1 MSKMNFAIALRMT
14 TDQFK
19 RGADAVKKGL
29 LSIQYQAIGMAS
41 ALGLGGIGLK
51 NMVSRF
57 IDVARETTKARVAL
71 KNISGDTITYS
82 KNLQFLTTLSGKY
95 GQGING
101 MTSEF
106 AKFSAA
112 ATSAGISLSDQHEI
126 FSSFTRS
133 IAAFGM
139 SSDDARLSYMALS
152 QIMSKGKVSSEELRQ
167 QLGERMPIAMEA
179 MARAVGVTI
188 QELDGLLKKGAVLS
202 KDVMLPFVKEMEQMT
217 SSVDLNNIETSMS
230 RLGNT
235 FVQLTQKLKV
245 ADIYK
250 RIIDGAAKMLEAL
263 QGSFERV
270 VAVIATSLISGK
282 LLGAFRKLTD
292 ETKKQNASIL
302 ADKIKTEEQVQL
314 LTQNRVAAEKK
325 YNDTLVLY
333 NKASDDEKLRSYSKL
348 TAAESAL
355 DKARQ
360 REQAGK
366 LAASTAAEKAAAL
379 QTQTVWTVAWTKI
392 GSFIKGVLISIRGL
406 FSTLIPVALIGLA
419 TNFIMKLRETHKE
432 AERIRDIFSEYEKE
446 LSAVS
451 GGAEAAK
458 LQSLLNIVNDRY
470 GLQKDINE
478 AQNQLMG
485 LLGVERG
492 AQVDLNALVAKR
504 VALLKNAAQADAYA
518 QKIVSTE
525 ESNSG
530 ILGKTRLTED
540 QMTGI
545 VNAQRGYNFNIG
557 AGVDKKK
564 AWYEYFNSVKKIADI
579 KGNIFQ
585 VNKRFKEIDSAAA
598 EFHANL
604 RVGADASNKLG
615 EVMTATVGLSGATK
629 TGGGSTGGGS
639 NAPSLTEL
647 QKAEQQYKDE
657 LLKINNLHA
666 AGVTSEEEKNKAI
679 DELNRTIWREIGAL
693 EGGNAGLNETFS
705 MAKKGVDNPLFREAT
720 KTVALPTEGMRDTT
734 FDYKKDSLQ
743 QLEEL
748 RDIKAEYVNSLKGI
762 SEDEFSGIG
771 SLIDAEASK
780 LKNIDDL
787 INAGK
792 IKKDITELS
801 GEIKDSLFDG
811 IQDVYG
817 IAKNLGNAF
826 LNIKDTFADSDATF
840 FEKLISVFDALF
852 STITGVMS
860 VMQTI
865 EKISTLTDS
874 LELAKG
880 AAAGAEIASIGAI
893 AGAKVA
899 ADATETTSA
908 LAKSAAVVTA
918 LSAEE
923 AAATGVMAAKSAA
936 AYASIP
942 FAGVGLAAGQ
952 IAAMQALITGA
963 KALSALPGFA
973 EGGIVPGSSF
983 TGDKLVGRLNS
994 GEMILNKSQ
1003 QSNLWKAAQG
1013 RIKPTSQQGS
1023 PQNLKFEIEGKT
1035 LVAVLDQHITRKNR
1049 H

>member
-1 MSKMNFAIALRMT
+1 M
-14 TDQFK
+14 
-19 RGADAVKKGL
+19 
-29 LSIQYQAIGMAS
+29 
-41 ALGLGGIGLK
+41 
-51 NMVSRF
+51 
-57 IDVARETTKARVAL
+57 
-71 KNISGDTITYS
+71 
-82 KNLQFLTTLSGKY
+82 
-95 GQGING
+95 
-101 MTSEF
+101 
-106 AKFSAA
+106 
-112 ATSAGISLSDQHEI
+112 
-126 FSSFTRS
+126 
-133 IAAFGM
+133 
-139 SSDDARLSYMALS
+139 
-152 QIMSKGKVSSEELRQ
+152 
-167 QLGERMPIAMEA
+167 
-179 MARAVGVTI
+179 
-188 QELDGLLKKGAVLS
+188 
-202 KDVMLPFVKEMEQMT
+202 
-217 SSVDLNNIETSMS
+217 
-230 RLGNT
+230 
-235 FVQLTQKLKV
+235 
-245 ADIYK
+245 
-250 RIIDGAAKMLEAL
+250 
-263 QGSFERV
+263 
-270 VAVIATSLISGK
+270 
-282 LLGAFRKLTD
+282 
-292 ETKKQNASIL
+292 
-302 ADKIKTEEQVQL
+302 
-314 LTQNRVAAEKK
+314 
-325 YNDTLVLY
+325 VLY
-333 NKASDDEKLRSYSKL
+333 QNASDDEKLRSYSKL

-406 FSTLIPVALIGLA
+406 FSTLIPMALIGLA
-419 TNFIMKLRETHKE
+419 TNFIMKLRETRKE
-432 AERIRDIFSEYEKE
+432 ADRIKNIFSEYEKE

-458 LQSLLNIVNDRY
+458 LQSLLKIVNDRY

-530 ILGKTRLTED
+530 ILGKTKLTEE
-540 QMTGI
+540 QMKSI

-557 AGVDKKK
+557 AGVDKKE
-564 AWYEYFNSVKKIADI
+564 AWYQYFNSVKGIAGI

-604 RVGADASNKLG
+604 KVSADASNRLG
-615 EVMTATVGLSGATK
+615 EVMTQTVGLSGTTT
-629 TGGGSTGGGS
+629 TGGGGGS
-639 NAPSLTEL
+639 GAPSLSEL
-647 QKAEQQYKDE
+647 QKVEQQYRDE

-720 KTVALPTEGMRDTT
+720 KTVALPIEGMRDTT

-874 LELAKG
+874 LALAKS
-880 AAAGAEIASIGAI
+880 AAAGTEIASIGAI
-893 AGAKVA
+893 AGAQVA
-899 ADATETTSA
+899 ADTTVATSA
-908 LAKSAAVVTA
+908 AAKSATVVA
-918 LSAEE
+918 GLSAEE
-923 AAATGVMAAKSAA
+923 AAATGVMAAASTA
-936 AYASIP
+936 AYAAIP

-1013 RIKPTSQQGS
+1013 RIAPTAQQGS

-1035 LVAVLDQHITRKNR
+1035 LVAVLNQQSAIKKRV
-1049 H
+1049 